1 MMARVSS
8 DLPAAGRPNALVVAT
23 ANHHVPDWAASWC
36 AHTGH
41 RIRIVAVVEGLDCL
55 TILTAWAGTSTLVS
69 IRAPSARIG
78 PCQVVAAVRDL
89 PDDDRVL
96 VEPSL
101 AAGHLGAQLI
111 LAHVVPRSFGER
123 SVGLPAAIEHGRRV
137 LESGVER
144 LGIEAPELVVIPQ
157 LRRQHPHELVG
168 EELDADLLVLG
179 GPRPRTP
186 AHLGLIDSSAV
197 QHAPCPILFAPRP
210 ARWRAESD

>member
-1 MMARVSS
+1 MGGYQHAR
-8 DLPAAGRPNALVVAT
+8 
-23 ANHHVPDWAASWC
+23 
-36 AHTGH
+36 
-41 RIRIVAVVEGLDCL
+41 LDP
-55 TILTAWAGTSTLVS
+55 
-69 IRAPSARIG
+69 RPSARTG
-78 PCQVVAAVRDL
+78 PSQVVAAVGDL

-96 VEPSL
+96 VEASS

-111 LAHVVPRSFGER
+111 LTHVVPLSFGER
-123 SVGLPAAIEHGRRV
+123 SVGLDQAIEHGHRV

-186 AHLGLIDSSAV
+186 ARLGLIDSSAV
-197 QHAPCPILFAPRP
+197 QHAPCPVLFAPRP
-210 ARWRAESD
+210 AQWRAESD